1 MPKQTFFN
9 LPEEKKQ
16 TLIAA
21 AEIEFSKVPL
31 MKASV
36 ANIIKIAGIPRGSFY
51 QYFENIEDLYMYLLE
66 QETDKKK
73 EEFISLLKKHHGD
86 IIETVTEMYENFLVE
101 MPDEEEHAFLKNG
114 ILNFTNKD
122 GYSLTDLSHPDC
134 ASRRCFDTANESEY
148 AKEIIYLIDT
158 KRLNIKEN
166 NELIHIMQII
176 MAVVFR
182 NFIEKFLKELS
193 DEEAMDNFRVEMNLL
208 KQGLYI
214 QE

>member
-16 TLIAA
+16 NLIAA
-21 AEIEFSKVPL
+21 AEMEFSKVPL

-36 ANIIKIAGIPRGSFY
+36 ANIIKTAGIPRGSFY

-66 QETDKKK
+66 LETEKRK

-114 ILNFTNKD
+114 ILNFTNRD
-122 GYSLTDLSHPDC
+122 GYSLSNL
-134 ASRRCFDTANESEY
+134 FDTANESEY
-148 AKEIIYLIDT
+148 AKEIIYLID
-158 KRLNIKEN
+158 KKSLNINEN

-193 DEEAMDNFRVEMNLL
+193 DEEAMDNFRIEMNLL
-208 KQGLYI
+208 KHGLYK
-214 QE
+214 

>member
-16 TLIAA
+16 NLIAA

-114 ILNFTNKD
+114 ILNFTNRD
-122 GYSLTDLSHPDC
+122 GYSLTDL
-134 ASRRCFDTANESEY
+134 FDTANESEY
-148 AKEIIYLIDT
+148 AKEIIYLID
-158 KRLNIKEN
+158 KERLNIKEN

-193 DEEAMDNFRVEMNLL
+193 DEEAMDNFRIEMNLL
-208 KQGLYI
+208 KHGLYI

>member
-16 TLIAA
+16 ILIAA

-101 MPDEEEHAFLKNG
+101 MPDEEERAFLKNG
-114 ILNFTNKD
+114 ILNFTNRD
-122 GYSLTDLSHPDC
+122 GYSLTDL
-134 ASRRCFDTANESEY
+134 FDTANESEY
-148 AKEIIYLIDT
+148 AKEITYLIDK

-193 DEEAMDNFRVEMNLL
+193 DEEAMDNFRIEINLL
-208 KQGLYI
+208 KH
-214 QE
+214 

>member
-16 TLIAA
+16 NLIAA

-36 ANIIKIAGIPRGSFY
+36 ANIIKTAGIPRGSFY

-101 MPDEEEHAFLKNG
+101 MPDEEEHAFLRNG
-114 ILNFTNKD
+114 ILNFTNRD
-122 GYSLTDLSHPDC
+122 GYSLTDL
-134 ASRRCFDTANESEY
+134 FDTANESEY
-148 AKEIIYLIDT
+148 AKEIIYLIDK

-193 DEEAMDNFRVEMNLL
+193 DEEAMDNFRTEMNLL
-208 KQGLYI
+208 KQGLYK
-214 QE
+214 

>member
-16 TLIAA
+16 NLIAA

-114 ILNFTNKD
+114 ILNFTNRD
-122 GYSLTDLSHPDC
+122 GYSLTDL
-134 ASRRCFDTANESEY
+134 FDTANESEY
-148 AKEIIYLIDT
+148 AKEIIYLID
-158 KRLNIKEN
+158 KKSLNINEN

-193 DEEAMDNFRVEMNLL
+193 DEEAMDNFRAEMNLL
-208 KQGLYI
+208 KQGLYK
-214 QE
+214 

>member
-16 TLIAA
+16 ILIAA

-73 EEFISLLKKHHGD
+73 KEFILLLKKHHGD

-101 MPDEEEHAFLKNG
+101 MPDEEEHAFLRNG
-114 ILNFTNKD
+114 ILNFTNRD
-122 GYSLTDLSHPDC
+122 GYSLTDL
-134 ASRRCFDTANESEY
+134 FDTANESEY
-148 AKEIIYLIDT
+148 AKEIIYLIDK

-166 NELIHIMQII
+166 NGLIHIMQII

-193 DEEAMDNFRVEMNLL
+193 DEEAMNNFRIEMNLL
-208 KQGLYI
+208 KHGLYI
-214 QE
+214 RE

>member
-16 TLIAA
+16 NLIAA

-122 GYSLTDLSHPDC
+122 GYSLTDL
-134 ASRRCFDTANESEY
+134 FDT
-148 AKEIIYLIDT
+148 T
-158 KRLNIKEN
+158 K
-166 NELIHIMQII
+166 
-176 MAVVFR
+176 
-182 NFIEKFLKELS
+182 
-193 DEEAMDNFRVEMNLL
+193 
-208 KQGLYI
+208 
-214 QE
+214 

>member
-16 TLIAA
+16 NLIAA

-36 ANIIKIAGIPRGSFY
+36 ANIIKTAGIPRGSFY

-66 QETDKKK
+66 QETEKRK
-73 EEFISLLKKHHGD
+73 EDFISLLKKHHGD

-101 MPDEEEHAFLKNG
+101 MPDEEERAFLKNG

-122 GYSLTDLSHPDC
+122 GYSLTDL
-134 ASRRCFDTANESEY
+134 FDTANESNY
-148 AKEIIYLIDT
+148 AKDIIHLIDK
-158 KRLNIKEN
+158 KRLNINEN

-193 DEEAMDNFRVEMNLL
+193 DEEAMNNFRIEMNLL
-208 KQGLYI
+208 KHGLYI
-214 QE
+214 RE

>member
-16 TLIAA
+16 NLIAA

-36 ANIIKIAGIPRGSFY
+36 ANIIKTAGIPRGSFY

-66 QETDKKK
+66 LETEKRK
-73 EEFISLLKKHHGD
+73 EEFISLLKKHNGD
-86 IIETVTEMYENFLVE
+86 IVETVTEMYENFLVE

-114 ILNFTNKD
+114 ILNFTNRD
-122 GYSLTDLSHPDC
+122 GYSLTDL
-134 ASRRCFDTANESEY
+134 FDTANESEY
-148 AKEIIYLIDT
+148 AKEIIYLID
-158 KRLNIKEN
+158 KKSLNINEN

-193 DEEAMDNFRVEMNLL
+193 DEEAMDNFRTEMNLL
-208 KQGLYI
+208 KQGLYK
-214 QE
+214 

>member
-16 TLIAA
+16 NLIAA

-36 ANIIKIAGIPRGSFY
+36 ANIIKTAGIPRGSFY

-66 QETDKKK
+66 QETEKRKDD
-73 EEFISLLKKHHGD
+73 FISLLKKHQGD

-122 GYSLTDLSHPDC
+122 GYSLTDL
-134 ASRRCFDTANESEY
+134 FDTANESKY
-148 AKEIIYLIDT
+148 AKDIIYLID
-158 KRLNIKEN
+158 KKCLNINEN

-193 DEEAMDNFRVEMNLL
+193 DEEAMNNFRIEMNLL
-208 KQGLYI
+208 KHGLYI
-214 QE
+214 RE

>member
-16 TLIAA
+16 NLIAA

-73 EEFISLLKKHHGD
+73 
-86 IIETVTEMYENFLVE
+86 
-101 MPDEEEHAFLKNG
+101 
-114 ILNFTNKD
+114 
-122 GYSLTDLSHPDC
+122 
-134 ASRRCFDTANESEY
+134 
-148 AKEIIYLIDT
+148 
-158 KRLNIKEN
+158 
-166 NELIHIMQII
+166 
-176 MAVVFR
+176 
-182 NFIEKFLKELS
+182 
-193 DEEAMDNFRVEMNLL
+193 
-208 KQGLYI
+208 
-214 QE
+214 